1 MKLMRE
7 TASLVNWMM
16 ANPNFHKP
24 EVGED
29 VTELMWTD
37 RSAWR
42 VTEVDPDGKG
52 ATLTRY
58 AAKFIGQGYGDERYC
73 YEDENGCPLL
83 NENHKIHIR
92 YRYKSWR
99 VNGKHKIHLAWGC
112 RDEYQDP
119 SF

>member
-1 MKLMRE
+1 MELMQD
-7 TASLVNWMM
+7 TASLVNWML

-24 EVGED
+24 VAGED

-37 RSAWR
+37 RCAWR
-42 VTEVDPDGKG
+42 VTEVDRDGKG

-58 AAKFIGQGYGDERYC
+58 AAKFIGQGYGDERYQ
-73 YEDENGCPLL
+73 YEDENGLPLL
-83 NENHKIHIR
+83 RQDHTIHIR

-99 VNGKHKIHLAWGC
+99 IDGNRKIHLAWGY
-112 RDEYQDP
+112 REEYQDP